1 MKALKSI
8 LLIAVLIVLALV
20 LVLSFGDPKVDETA
34 SSYLSIK
41 LYITYAI
48 FGIAVVSMLGFV
60 VVNLVTNLKQNT
72 RSLLGV
78 ALIAGLIVLFYIIAP
93 VSDVPADKFE
103 KTQTSLGW
111 SPIIGAGLYLIYT
124 FLASFV
130 LLLAFFGVRNLI
142 K

>member
-34 SSYLSIK
+34 SNYLSIK

-60 VVNLVTNLKQNT
+60 IVNLITNLKQNT

-93 VSDVPADKFE
+93 VSDVPVDKFE
-103 KTQTSLGW
+103 KTQTSIGW

-124 FLASFV
+124 LLAAFV